1 MMPNEFRYSNNG
13 PPEKSDQ
20 SLPTHHILS
29 AISLFVRL
37 DLKIDIVTDY

>member
-20 SLPTHHILS
+20 SPSGPHENTILYTLDS
-29 AISLFVRL
+29 ATLLLEFEFN
-37 DLKIDIVTDY
+37 